1 MNWCNNDLF
10 ATDKKIIFFLL
21 FACFG
26 GLVFSQSQTEI
37 GSNSQVPI
45 LPYYNFGKGIGFT
58 SSDSVFQLN
67 IRFRMQ
73 NQVSYFHEIDSK
85 KDRISAETRRMRL
98 RFDGFIGK
106 PNFLYTIQLSFA
118 ARDVGG
124 KIKEGENMQLI
135 RDAVVSYRPNKH
147 WIFSFGQTKLPGNR
161 QRINSSGVLQFSDR
175 TINNAKFSI
184 DRDFGFQV
192 YNLKGFDERFSYNFK
207 TAISTGEGR
216 NDTENSDTG
225 LAYTG
230 KIEMFPFGKFTK
242 NGSFFE
248 GDLIREKLP
257 KLMISGAYSYNDKTN
272 KTRGQTGE
280 KLFEKRNINSLFLDA
295 MLKYKGWAFTTAYM
309 NRTSDKPITTNP
321 QDNSD
326 ISFVYVG
333 EGMDYQLSYLFT
345 NNFEILARY
354 SEQKIHKNIKNLIP
368 NQNQYSIGVNK
379 YLLEHAF
386 KIQAEFTFDEFTYAD
401 KSSKNGW
408 YFRFQI
414 EIGI

>member
-1 MNWCNNDLF
+1 M
-10 ATDKKIIFFLL
+10 KKIIFSL
-21 FACFG
+21 FFITSSN
-26 GLVFSQSQTEI
+26 LIFTQEKTETDKV
-37 GSNSQVPI
+37 SRVSL
-45 LPYYNFGKGIGFT
+45 LPYYNFGKGLGLT

-73 NQVSYFHEIDSK
+73 SMATYFHEIDSK
-85 KDRISAETRRMRL
+85 KDRISAETRRTRL
-98 RFDGFIGK
+98 RFDGFIGN

-124 KIKEGENMQLI
+124 KIKPGENMQLI
-135 RDAVVSYRPNKH
+135 RDAVVSYIPNKH

-161 QRINSSGVLQFSDR
+161 QRINSSGALQFSDR

-184 DRDFGFQV
+184 DRDFGLQV
-192 YNLKGFDERFSYNFK
+192 YNLNEFDERFSYNFK

-230 KIEMFPFGKFTK
+230 KIELFPFGKFTK

-248 GDLIREKLP
+248 GDLMREKRP
-257 KLMISGAYSYNDKTN
+257 KWMISGAYSYNDRAGKTQ
-272 KTRGQTGE
+272 GQIGN
-280 KLFEKRNINSLFLDA
+280 KLFEKRNLNSLFLDS
-295 MLKYKGWAFTTAYM
+295 MLKYNGWAFMAAYM
-309 NRTSDKPITTNP
+309 NRVSDKPITVNP

-333 EGMDYQLSYLFT
+333 YGMDYQLSYLFR
-345 NNFEILARY
+345 NNFEVLARY
-354 SEQKIHKNIKNLIP
+354 SEQKVHKDIKNLTP

-379 YLLEHAF
+379 YMWEHAF
-386 KIQAEFTFDEFTYAD
+386 KLQAELTFDEFTYAD
-401 KSSKNGW
+401 KSSKNKQW